1 MKIKAIVF
9 LILVSLLIFL
19 INYKNIDNEIYY
31 VNIDSTNNLNY
42 NKNIEKYLKERK
54 KLEKSVNQF
63 SKQDY
68 RTTDLIKDIKENKK
82 EQNQTIQNALIKAD
96 ILTIYIGINDINY
109 KIGNTNKEELYN
121 YTDQVLGDIDELLML
136 IRKYCKEK
144 IYVIG
149 YKNEQ
154 GISYNEYFNYTNKRL
169 NEICKE
175 YDIKYIEINNQE
187 IDETVTKTI
196 IKNIY

>member
-1 MKIKAIVF
+1 MKIKTIVF

-121 YTDQVLGDIDELLML
+121 YTDQVLDDIDELLML

>member
-68 RTTDLIKDIKENKK
+68 RTTDLIKEIKENKK

-121 YTDQVLGDIDELLML
+121 YTDQVLDDIDELLML

-169 NEICKE
+169 SEICKE

>member
-68 RTTDLIKDIKENKK
+68 RTTDLIKEIKENKK

-121 YTDQVLGDIDELLML
+121 YTDQVLDDIDELLML

>member
-121 YTDQVLGDIDELLML
+121 YTDQVLDDIDELLML

>member
-109 KIGNTNKEELYN
+109 KIENTNKEELYN
-121 YTDQVLGDIDELLML
+121 YTDQVLDDIDELLML